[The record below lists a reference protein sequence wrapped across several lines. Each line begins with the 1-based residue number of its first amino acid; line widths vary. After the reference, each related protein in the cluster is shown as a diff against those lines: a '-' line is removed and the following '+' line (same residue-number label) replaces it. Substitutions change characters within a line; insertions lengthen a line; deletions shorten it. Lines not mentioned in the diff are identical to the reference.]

1 MLPSR
6 VCYSITVGHVLATMP
21 YSLVII
27 GWEVL
32 VSSTQAMITTCMFV
46 MEQYFQCRQ
55 AFVEPGPEA
64 TTVAQSMEW
73 EEADDRDDC
82 AEAVVKAPEIGDQP
96 YHPRRVSFPKVSF
109 GRSSITV
116 RSFQAVWFDKWK
128 WLHWDNSTES
138 VYSHICLRALRAGTL
153 QCKTVD
159 QAFLTRGFQNW
170 KDATHLFRCHEQLAC
185 HCEAVERVLT
195 LPTTIKH
202 IGELLNSQAAEN
214 RKANCANL
222 LHILNA
228 VKFLARQGLP
238 LRGSAFTKEADSNF
252 SQLLFLLCKYNEHL
266 PSWLANKY
274 TSADIQNELLKVM
287 ALRIL
292 CEIVANIQ
300 NKSYPIMVDETTDV
314 STQKQGVV
322 TLCWVD
328 DDLEPHEDFI
338 GLHVLDIP
346 DADSIITLIK
356 DTLIYLNLSLSL
368 HPLLRSLSKPGLSR
382 HHQRHQAPAA
392 CP

>member
-1 MLPSR
+1 M
-6 VCYSITVGHVLATMP
+6 
-21 YSLVII
+21 
-27 GWEVL
+27 L
-32 VSSTQAMITTCMFV
+32 VSPNHVKQATVAMCMFV
-46 MEQYFQCRQ
+46 MERYFQCQQ
-55 AFVEPGPEA
+55 AFAEPGPEA
-64 TTVAQSMEW
+64 TAVAQSMES
-73 EEADDRDDC
+73 EGADDHDTATAHSKELKGADDRDGC
-82 AEAVVKAPEIGDQP
+82 ARAVVRASEIGDQL
-96 YHPRRVSFPKVSF
+96 YQPRQALFPKVSF

-252 SQLLFLLCKYNEHL
+252 SQLLFLLCKYDEHL
-266 PSWLANKY
+266 PSWLERKTNKY
-274 TSADIQNELLKVM
+274 ASADIQNELLKVM

-292 CEIVANIQ
+292 REIVANIQ
-300 NKSYPIMVDETTDV
+300 NQSYSIMVDETTDV
-314 STQKQGVV
+314 STQEQCVSPFVGLMM
-322 TLCWVD
+322 TLSPIRTSSACMS
-328 DDLEPHEDFI
+328 LI
-338 GLHVLDIP
+338 A
-346 DADSIITLIK
+346 DADS
-356 DTLIYLNLSLSL
+356 
-368 HPLLRSLSKPGLSR
+368 
-382 HHQRHQAPAA
+382 
-392 CP
+392 